1 MDYLILLMTVLASIA
16 FSYSAGKKVEKG
28 KHSED
33 LIDAITNAKKARA
46 KLSDPDYVKWLRNR
60 KR

>member
-1 MDYLILLMTVLASIA
+1 MDYIIA
-16 FSYSAGKKVEKG
+16 IFSFIAVMIGSYQIGKKVEKG

-33 LIDAITNAKKARA
+33 LIEAITNAKKARA

>member
-1 MDYLILLMTVLASIA
+1 MEYLISAVVLIISLF
-16 FSYSAGKKVEKG
+16 FSYQQGKKVEKA

-33 LIDAITNAKKARA
+33 MIDAITNAKKARA

-60 KR
+60 K